1 MAAKYKGFST
11 ANWLANKK
19 LAVSDIEAVKIDLAN
34 HIFTRLQERVVMPG
48 FGTRI
53 PDLPFEPNDEET
65 AKIIQE
71 DIMKVINYD
80 PRVSLVSF
88 VLMPIPDNN
97 AIIAQVV
104 LNYIEFNVQDTLRID
119 VKNRTLV

>member
-1 MAAKYKGFST
+1 MAAKYRGFST